1 MLSAAKMNDEDIK
14 TRLEQKFRYC
24 YAKHKAVWLTMSPNE
39 LIEHAEKI
47 ATDKWLVDT
56 FPDFVPGRFAR
67 FLLRFSDPLEIV
79 RNAWLLDSGYD
90 WVFSDEV
97 MLNVLWKLVD
107 RYSTEYDCELED
119 EQVDNDERMG
129 MSDIS

>member
-1 MLSAAKMNDEDIK
+1 
-14 TRLEQKFRYC
+14 
-24 YAKHKAVWLTMSPNE
+24 MSPNE

-67 FLLRFSDPLEIV
+67 FLFRFSDPLEVV
-79 RNAWLLDSGYD
+79 RDAWLLDSGYD

>member
-14 TRLEQKFRYC
+14 TRLEQKFRDC
-24 YAKHKAVWLTMSPNE
+24 YAKHTAVWLTMSPNE
-39 LIEHAEKI
+39 LIEHTEKI

-107 RYSTEYDCELED
+107 RYSTEYDCELDD